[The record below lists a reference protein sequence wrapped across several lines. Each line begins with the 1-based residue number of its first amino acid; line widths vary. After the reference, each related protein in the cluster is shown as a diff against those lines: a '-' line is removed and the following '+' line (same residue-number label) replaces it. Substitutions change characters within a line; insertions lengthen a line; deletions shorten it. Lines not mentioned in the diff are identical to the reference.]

1 MDRHAIKSAA
11 KEFYKYLEREK
22 GAPYNTKRA
31 YRGDIEDF
39 IVFIDKSSY
48 DTIDHNTIR
57 AYIVSIYKNLKK
69 SSLSRKVSAIK
80 VFFKF
85 MKRKGYTE
93 ENTALVIKNPKIEK
107 NLPKFYTIDEMFH
120 FLDFLPR
127 EGWLNVRNRAIFEL
141 MYSTGTRAQEVL
153 NLNMDDVHLDGMWI
167 KIKGK
172 GGKERIVP
180 FGEKAKSVLE
190 EYRDTVK
197 DIGKKDIGKKDI
209 GKKEI
214 GKDVPGK
221 ALFINIRGGRLSYRG
236 LLKIMK
242 KHQLKAQ
249 LFKDLSLHGIRHS
262 FATHLLDSG
271 ADLRSIQELFGHSKL
286 STTQKYTHVSM
297 DKLMEIYDKSHP
309 RR

>member
-1 MDRHAIKSAA
+1 MDKHTVKSAA

-22 GAPYNTKRA
+22 GSPYNTKRA
-31 YRGDIEDF
+31 YKGDIEDF
-39 IVFIDKSSY
+39 IAFVDKSSY
-48 DTIDHNTIR
+48 DAIDHNTIR

-120 FLDFLPR
+120 FLDFLPK

-153 NLNMDDVHLDGMWI
+153 NLDIDDLHFDGMWI
-167 KIKGK
+167 KVKGK

-180 FGEKAKSVLE
+180 FGEKAKSALE
-190 EYRDTVK
+190 DYRGIVK
-197 DIGKKDIGKKDI
+197 DM
-209 GKKEI
+209 
-214 GKDVPGK
+214 GKDGPGK
-221 ALFINIRGGRLSYRG
+221 PLFINIRGGRLSYRG

-249 LFKDLSLHGIRHS
+249 LFKNLSLHGIRHS

-271 ADLRSIQELFGHSKL
+271 ADLRSIQELLGHSKL

>member
-1 MDRHAIKSAA
+1 MDKHTVKSAA

-31 YRGDIEDF
+31 YKGDIEDF
-39 IVFIDKSSY
+39 VAFIDKSSY
-48 DTIDHNTIR
+48 DAIDHNTIR

-127 EGWLNVRNRAIFEL
+127 EGWLNIRNRAIFEL
-141 MYSTGTRAQEVL
+141 MYSTGTRAQEAL
-153 NLNMDDVHLDGMWI
+153 NLNIDDLHLDGMWI
-167 KIKGK
+167 KVRGK

-180 FGEKAKSVLE
+180 FGEKAKSALE
-190 EYRDTVK
+190 EYRSTVK
-197 DIGKKDIGKKDI
+197 
-209 GKKEI
+209 EM
-214 GKDVPGK
+214 GKDEPGRP
-221 ALFINIRGGRLSYRG
+221 LFMNIRGGRLSYRG

-249 LFKDLSLHGIRHS
+249 LFKNLSLHGIRHS

-271 ADLRSIQELFGHSKL
+271 ADLRSIQELLGHSKL
-286 STTQKYTHVSM
+286 STTQKYTHISM

>member
-1 MDRHAIKSAA
+1 MDKHTVKSAA

-22 GAPYNTKRA
+22 GSPYNTKRA
-31 YRGDIEDF
+31 YKGDIEDF
-39 IVFIDKSSY
+39 IAFIDKSSY
-48 DTIDHNTIR
+48 DAIDHNTIR

-120 FLDFLPR
+120 FLDFLPK
-127 EGWLNVRNRAIFEL
+127 EGWLNIRNLAIFEL

-153 NLNMDDVHLDGMWI
+153 NLDIDDLHLDGMWI
-167 KIKGK
+167 KVSGK

-180 FGEKAKSVLE
+180 FGEKAKSALE
-190 EYRDTVK
+190 EYRGT
-197 DIGKKDIGKKDI
+197 I
-209 GKKEI
+209 KEM
-214 GKDVPGK
+214 GKDGPDK
-221 ALFINIRGGRLSYRG
+221 PLFLNIRGGRLSYRG

-249 LFKDLSLHGIRHS
+249 LFKNLSLHGIRHS

-271 ADLRSIQELFGHSKL
+271 ADLRSIQELLGHAKL
-286 STTQKYTHVSM
+286 STTQKYTHISM